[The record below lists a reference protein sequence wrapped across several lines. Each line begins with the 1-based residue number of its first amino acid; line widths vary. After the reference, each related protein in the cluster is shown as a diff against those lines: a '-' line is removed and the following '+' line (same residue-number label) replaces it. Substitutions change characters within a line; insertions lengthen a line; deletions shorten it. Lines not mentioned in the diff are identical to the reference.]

1 MERRAATLLRHT
13 ATGNEAQNT
22 SGKGAESTCETIR
35 AIESAGRTAYRMGVA
50 GAPFV
55 AAAVIE
61 ILEDP
66 RKMMLGHCTC
76 RIGAHPCT
84 SDCIE

>member
-1 MERRAATLLRHT
+1 MQRRAATLLWNT

-22 SGKGAESTCETIR
+22 SGKGAESIRETIR
-35 AIESAGRTAYRMGVA
+35 AIESAGRTACRMGVA

-55 AAAVIE
+55 AAAVVE

-66 RKMMLGHCTC
+66 R
-76 RIGAHPCT
+76 R
-84 SDCIE
+84 

>member
-1 MERRAATLLRHT
+1 MQRRAATLLRHT

-22 SGKGAESTCETIR
+22 SGKGAESTCETSR

-55 AAAVIE
+55 AAAVLE

-66 RKMMLGHCTC
+66 R
-76 RIGAHPCT
+76 R
-84 SDCIE
+84 

>member
-1 MERRAATLLRHT
+1 MQRRVATLLRHT

-22 SGKGAESTCETIR
+22 SGKGAESTCETSW
-35 AIESAGRTAYRMGVA
+35 AIESAGRTACRMGVA

-55 AAAVIE
+55 AAAVLE

-66 RKMMLGHCTC
+66 R
-76 RIGAHPCT
+76 R
-84 SDCIE
+84 